1 MSNIKRNYQ
10 LDLLRVLACYLVIHQ
25 HASEFFYIGAGG
37 SVVRGDNTF
46 FIGLMTSIARMSVP
60 LFVMISGYL
69 LLPMKGTTSDY
80 FKKRFTR
87 VLYPFVIWCIL
98 YAFYFVIYRGDTF
111 GQAIVN
117 IFHIPVNYGVEIGHL
132 WYVYMLIGLYIVIP
146 VISPWLSACPKK
158 EIQGFLALWGLT
170 TLLPYIHL
178 IYPEVLGECY
188 WNPTPAFYYF
198 NGFIGYLLLGYYIK
212 KYGPLSMPY
221 AITVS
226 IIGYVITASVFC
238 LRIDMTA
245 AVPELELS
253 WGFCTVNVAMLAYG
267 VFSIF
272 MNISACGESRF
283 GNLVQNVS
291 INSYGIYLA
300 HIMVLNIFYRV
311 LSPIFDT
318 TLISVP
324 LISICTF
331 VCVYIIVRI
340 LSKTPYS
347 RYWLG

>member
-1 MSNIKRNYQ
+1 M
-10 LDLLRVLACYLVIHQ
+10 
-25 HASEFFYIGAGG
+25 
-37 SVVRGDNTF
+37 
-46 FIGLMTSIARMSVP
+46 
-60 LFVMISGYL
+60 
-69 LLPMKGTTSDY
+69 
-80 FKKRFTR
+80 
-87 VLYPFVIWCIL
+87 
-98 YAFYFVIYRGDTF
+98 
-111 GQAIVN
+111 
-117 IFHIPVNYGVEIGHL
+117 
-132 WYVYMLIGLYIVIP
+132 IP

-238 LRIDMTA
+238 LRIEMTV

-272 MNISACGESRF
+272 MNISASGESRF